1 MVKSIKRFVN
11 DVSSEMKK
19 VSWPNQEQLK
29 ESTIVVVAVTAIITI
44 IVLVIDTGLSWTLT
58 KIF

>member
-1 MVKSIKRFVN
+1 MKRFVN